1 MQTITLP
8 IQLNLEWIE
17 KLQSQLTNLIAN
29 NTQSLIC
36 IDYSFLEFIRPAG
49 VVFLGN
55 LISDLKRKGH
65 SVSINVGQMERDC
78 IHYLDDSDFFVRH
91 HGNKLFNLSSV
102 RTSTIPYRQLENA
115 DSHAWVN
122 GHLMPWFV
130 HKFSCSRSQT
140 APLETCLKELV
151 NNIHDHADLDEAGIS
166 AQYYPRDN
174 QIEATVGDFG
184 IGIPSTIRRVCP
196 ELIDDSKAIIKAVE
210 RDFTSQTKP
219 SNRGAGL
226 AYLMQQIVEQNGG
239 SVTILSGHGKVSF
252 YKNSLGL
259 IDASP
264 TETEFYLQGTL
275 VRLIIRTNVLWPAHD
290 EEEED
295 LQW

>member
-130 HKFSCSRSQT
+130 H
-140 APLETCLKELV
+140 
-151 NNIHDHADLDEAGIS
+151 
-166 AQYYPRDN
+166 
-174 QIEATVGDFG
+174 
-184 IGIPSTIRRVCP
+184 
-196 ELIDDSKAIIKAVE
+196 
-210 RDFTSQTKP
+210 
-219 SNRGAGL
+219 
-226 AYLMQQIVEQNGG
+226 
-239 SVTILSGHGKVSF
+239 
-252 YKNSLGL
+252 
-259 IDASP
+259 
-264 TETEFYLQGTL
+264 
-275 VRLIIRTNVLWPAHD
+275 
-290 EEEED
+290 
-295 LQW
+295 